1 MEAVTGRRP
10 APSTSGGTS
19 DARAFAALGNEVAEF
34 GPVPVRMHGAD
45 EGIKIADLEP
55 LVAIY
60 RRILESV

>member
-1 MEAVTGRRP
+1 
-10 APSTSGGTS
+10 
-19 DARAFAALGNEVAEF
+19 
-34 GPVPVRMHGAD
+34 VRMHGAD